1 MRKRLVAL
9 LGVAVIVLGACSPA
23 TPPASGGPVGSA
35 GPGETASGGLAQDQ
49 VLRIYCCDV
58 DPRSLEAQASSGSD
72 EISIEGGIYRGLL
85 YYNPDLTLKP
95 ELAEAL
101 PEISADGLTYTYK
114 LKAGLKY
121 ASGDPIVAGDFVR
134 AAQHLADPRNA
145 FDYGYEMCWLA
156 GSDKLMGSDFC
167 TNTDKPTP
175 YKDPAACLLDATK
188 CVFDDA
194 TIEGLLKNLGVEA
207 PDDTTVIYHLAQPVS
222 FWPNITAMWLL
233 TPVPANAEKYSE
245 AADIG
250 PYASGPFMISEW
262 THNSEI
268 VLVPNPNWGGTKPT
282 LTEIHIHMG
291 GDLEAALA
299 AYEAGEYD
307 EVVVPGT
314 STLRVADDPALAPE
328 IKDTPQLA
336 ITYFDFQTCEIK
348 NPDGTPRCPANP
360 ATKDHLSPASYKN
373 FRIAL
378 SEAID
383 KQELIDQ
390 TFGGLGPVANGSVM
404 PGIPGWPDDYNPYA
418 FNLDKAKADLT
429 TAMDDMGIPAVAPAA
444 ATADCDAACQ
454 AEAAR
459 VARVQTIGRMKFGYN
474 CNAGH
479 ETRVFYLYDA
489 WRNNL
494 GFAGSQ
500 FDISCTDFGT
510 FRTER
515 RAGNVYDIQ
524 RNGWG
529 ADFPHPDNQLRDLF
543 ACGAGNN
550 NNGYCNHAFDDL
562 LNKAAAESDPTKSHD
577 LYVQA
582 QRLLVDDAPV
592 LFMRFGVTRNLVKSF
607 VGGLV
612 SVANDHQNYGD
623 VFYETIQMLAH

>member
-1 MRKRLVAL
+1 MTKRLVAL
-9 LGVAVIVLGACSPA
+9 LGAAVIVLGACSPA
-23 TPPASGGPVGSA
+23 ATPAGSGSTGSGGPSGSQS
-35 GPGETASGGLAQDQ
+35 TGGLDPNQI
-49 VLRIYCCDV
+49 LRIYCCAE

-72 EISIEGGIYRGLL
+72 EISIEGGMYRGLL
-85 YYNPDLTLKP
+85 YYNQDLSLRP
-95 ELAEAL
+95 ELAQDL
-101 PEISADGLTYTYK
+101 PVISPDGLTYTYK
-114 LKAGLKY
+114 LKAGIKY
-121 ASGDPIVAGDFVR
+121 SSGDPIVAGDFVR

-145 FDYGYEMCWLA
+145 FDYGYEMCWLK

-167 TNTDKPTP
+167 SNTKEPTP
-175 YKDPAACLLDATK
+175 YKDPAACAADPTK

-194 TIEGLLKNLGVEA
+194 TIDGLLPGLGAEA
-207 PDDTTVIYHLAQPVS
+207 PDDSTVIFHLAQPVN
-222 FWPNITAMWLL
+222 FFPNLTAMWLL
-233 TPVPANAEKYSE
+233 TPVPASASSFAE
-245 AADIG
+245 AADLGKI
-250 PYASGPFMISEW
+250 ASGPFMMSAW

-268 VLVPNPNWGGTKPT
+268 VLVPNPNWGGTQPT
-282 LTEIHIHMG
+282 LKEIHIKMG
-291 GDLEAALA
+291 GDPEAALA
-299 AYEAGEYD
+299 AYESGEYD
-307 EVVVPGT
+307 MVVVPGT
-314 STLRVADDPALAPE
+314 SIQRVADDATLKPQ

-336 ITYFDFQTCEIK
+336 ITYYDFQTCLR
-348 NPDGTPRCPANP
+348 PACPTNA
-360 ATKDHLSPASYKN
+360 ATKDHKSPSSYKN

-378 SEAID
+378 TEAVD

-390 TFGGLGPVANGSVM
+390 TFGGLGTVANGSVM
-404 PGIPGWPDDYNPYA
+404 PGIPGWPDDYNPYP
-418 FNLDKAKADLT
+418 FNIEKAKADLT
-429 TAMDDMGIPAVAPAA
+429 KAMDDMGLPPEAAPAA
-444 ATADCDAACQ
+444 ATAACDAACQ
-454 AEAAR
+454 AEAVR
-459 VARVQTIGRMKFGYN
+459 VARVHLLGRMKFGYN

-543 ACGAGNN
+543 ATGAGNN
-550 NNGYCNHAFDDL
+550 NNGYSNPAFDEL

-582 QRLLVDDAPV
+582 QRMIVDDAAV
-592 LFMRFGVTRNLVKSF
+592 LFMRYGVTRNLVQPYLS
-607 VGGLV
+607 GLQ

-623 VFYETIQMLAH
+623 VFYETIQILAH

>member
-1 MRKRLVAL
+1 MTKRLVAL
-9 LGVAVIVLGACSPA
+9 FGAAVIVLGACSPA
-23 TPPASGGPVGSA
+23 ATPAGSGPAGSGTTGTTPPAA
-35 GPGETASGGLAQDQ
+35 GDQ
-49 VLRIYCCDV
+49 VLRIWCCSE

-72 EISIEGGIYRGLL
+72 EISIEGGMYRGLL
-85 YYNPDLTLKP
+85 YYNEDLSLKP

-156 GSDKLMGSDFC
+156 GSDKAMGSGFC
-167 TNTDKPTP
+167 SNTTEPTP
-175 YKDPAACLLDATK
+175 YKDPAACEADPTK
-188 CVFDDA
+188 CTFDDA
-194 TIEGLLKNLGVEA
+194 TLDGLLAKLGVEA

-222 FWPNITAMWLL
+222 FWPNITAMWLM
-233 TPVPANAEKYSE
+233 TPVPASATKFAEAS
-245 AADIG
+245 DLG
-250 PYASGPFMISEW
+250 PIASGPFMMSEW
-262 THNSEI
+262 GHNTEI
-268 VLVPNPNWGGTKPT
+268 DLVPNPNWGGTKPT
-282 LTEIHIHMG
+282 LTKIEIHMG
-291 GDLEAALA
+291 GDPEGAVT
-299 AYEAGEYD
+299 AYEAGDYD
-307 EVVVPGT
+307 MVVVPGT
-314 STLRVADDPALAPE
+314 SIARVADDPALSPE

-336 ITYFDFQTCEIK
+336 ITYFDFQTCQLE
-348 NPDGTPRCPANP
+348 GHGCPTNP
-360 ATKDHLSPASYKN
+360 ATKDHKSPSSYKN
-373 FRIAL
+373 FRIAMT
-378 SEAID
+378 EAVD

-390 TFGGLGPVANGSVM
+390 TFGGLGTVANGSVM
-404 PGIPGWPDDYNPYA
+404 PGIPGWPDDYNPYKFDIA
-418 FNLDKAKADLT
+418 KAKADMAK
-429 TAMDDMGIPAVAPAA
+429 AMDDMGISSDPVVVGALPADAL
-444 ATADCDAACQ
+444 CDDACQ
-454 AEAAR
+454 LYTAR
-459 VARVQTIGRMKFGYN
+459 VHKIGRMKFGYN

-494 GFAGSQ
+494 SFAGSQ

-524 RNGWG
+524 RNAWG

-543 ACGAGNN
+543 ATGAGNN
-550 NNGYCNHAFDDL
+550 NNGYSNKAFDDL
-562 LNKAAAESDPTKSHD
+562 LNKAAAESDPTKSNE
-577 LYVQA
+577 LYKQA
-582 QRLLVDDAPV
+582 QRLLVDDAAV
-592 LFMRFGVTRNLVKSF
+592 LFMRYGVNRNLVKAYVS
-607 VGGLV
+607 GLV

>member
-1 MRKRLVAL
+1 MTKRLVAL
-9 LGVAVIVLGACSPA
+9 LGATVIVLGACSPA
-23 TPPASGGPVGSA
+23 ASPAASGPAGSGGPA
-35 GPGETASGGLAQDQ
+35 ATTAGGLAADQ
-49 VLRIYCCDV
+49 TLRIYCCAE
-58 DPRSLEAQASSGSD
+58 DPRSLEAQGSSGSD

-85 YYNPDLTLKP
+85 YYNPDLTLRP
-95 ELAEAL
+95 EMAEAL

-121 ASGDPIVAGDFVR
+121 ANGDPIVAGDFVR

-145 FDYGYEMCWLA
+145 FDYGYEMCWLTGA
-156 GSDKLMGSDFC
+156 DKALGVDFGC
-167 TNTDKPTP
+167 NTEERAP
-175 YKDPAACLLDATK
+175 YTDVAACDADPTK
-188 CVFDDA
+188 CAFDDA
-194 TIEGLLKNLGVEA
+194 TVEGLLKNLGAEA
-207 PDDTTVIYHLAQPVS
+207 PDDTTVIYHLAQPVV
-222 FWPNITAMWLL
+222 FWPNITAMWLM
-233 TPVPANAEKYSE
+233 TPVPESATSYAE

-250 PYASGPFMISEW
+250 PHSSGPFMMSEW

-268 VLVPNPNWGGTKPT
+268 VLVPNPNWAGTKPT
-282 LTEIHIHMG
+282 LTKISIRMG
-291 GDLEAALA
+291 GDPEAALA
-299 AYEAGEYD
+299 AYESGDYD
-307 EVVVPGT
+307 MVVVPGT
-314 STLRVADDPALAPE
+314 STLRVADDPALSAE

-336 ITYFDFQTCEIK
+336 ITYFDFQTCQVV
-348 NPDGTPRCPANP
+348 GHGCPTNE
-360 ATKDHLSPASYKN
+360 ATKDKRSPASYRN

-378 SEAID
+378 TEATD

-390 TFGGLGPVANGSVM
+390 TFGALGTVANGSVM
-404 PGIPGWPDDYNPYA
+404 PGIPGWPDDYNPYP
-418 FNLDKAKADLT
+418 FNIEKAKEDLNK
-429 TAMDDMGIPAVAPAA
+429 AMDDMGIPAVAPLP
-444 ATADCDAACQ
+444 ATTSPACDDACQ
-454 AEAAR
+454 LEAAR
-459 VARVQTIGRMKFGYN
+459 VERVHKIGRMKFGYN

-543 ACGAGNN
+543 ATGAGNN
-550 NNGYCNHAFDDL
+550 NNGYSNKAFDDL
-562 LNKAAAESDPTKSHD
+562 LNKAAAESDETKSND
-577 LYVQA
+577 LYKEA
-582 QRLLVDDAPV
+582 QRLLVDDAAV
-592 LFMRFGVTRNLVKSF
+592 LFMRYGITRNLVKPY
-607 VGGLV
+607 VAGLV

-623 VFYETIQMLAH
+623 VFYETISILAQ

>member
-1 MRKRLVAL
+1 MTKRIVAL
-9 LGVAVIVLGACSPA
+9 LGAAVIVIGACSPA
-23 TPPASGGPVGSA
+23 ASNNPPASGSTSSGTPS
-35 GPGETASGGLAQDQ
+35 ETQATGGLAADQ
-49 VLRIYCCDV
+49 ILRIWCCAE

-85 YYNPDLTLKP
+85 YYNPDLSLRP
-95 ELAEAL
+95 ELAQDL
-101 PEISADGLTYTYK
+101 PEVSADGLTYTFK
-114 LKAGLKY
+114 LKDGIKY
-121 ASGDPIVAGDFVR
+121 ANGDPIVAGDFVR

-156 GSDKLMGSDFC
+156 GADKLMGSDFC
-167 TNTDKPTP
+167 SNTTEPTP
-175 YKDPAACLLDATK
+175 DTTDNAKIDELEK
-188 CVFDDA
+188 
-194 TIEGLLKNLGVEA
+194 GLGAEA
-207 PDDTTVIYHLAQPVS
+207 PDDSTVIFHLQQPVN
-222 FWPNITAMWLL
+222 FFPNLTAMWLL
-233 TPVPANAEKYSE
+233 TPVPASATSYAE

-250 PYASGPFMISEW
+250 PHSSGPFMISEW

-282 LTEIHIHMG
+282 LTEIHIAMG
-291 GDLEAALA
+291 GDPEAAVA
-299 AYEAGEYD
+299 AFESGDYD

-314 STLRVADDPALAPE
+314 STRRVADDPKDSPL
-328 IKDTPQLA
+328 IKDTPQLSIA
-336 ITYFDFQTCEIK
+336 YYDFQTCEVK
-348 NPDGTPRCPANP
+348 DRCTTNA
-360 ATKDHLSPASYKN
+360 ATKDHKSPSSYKN

-378 SEAID
+378 TEAVD

-390 TFGGLGPVANGSVM
+390 TYGGLGTPAYGSVM
-404 PGIPGWPDDYNPYA
+404 PGIPGWPDDYNPYP
-418 FNLDKAKADLT
+418 FNVEKAKADLSK
-429 TAMDDMGIPAVAPAA
+429 AMDDMGISTDPVALGALPGD
-444 ATADCDAACQ
+444 ATCDDACQ
-454 AEAAR
+454 LYTAR
-459 VARVQTIGRMKFGYN
+459 VHSIGRMKFGYN

-524 RNGWG
+524 RNAWG

-550 NNGYCNHAFDDL
+550 NNGYCNPAFDDL
-562 LNKAAAESDPTKSHD
+562 LNKAAAETDATKSHD
-577 LYVQA
+577 LYQQA
-582 QRLLVDDAPV
+582 SRLLVDDAAV
-592 LFMRFGVTRNLVKSF
+592 LFLEFGTTRNLVQTY
-607 VGGLV
+607 VGGLQ

-623 VFYETIQMLAH
+623 VFYETIQIMAH

>member
-1 MRKRLVAL
+1 MTKRLVAL
-9 LGVAVIVLGACSPA
+9 LGAAVIVLGACSPA
-23 TPPASGGPVGSA
+23 ATPAGSGSTSSGGPSGSQS
-35 GPGETASGGLAQDQ
+35 TGGLAADQ
-49 VLRIYCCDV
+49 ILRIYCCAE

-72 EISIEGGIYRGLL
+72 EISIESGMYRGLL
-85 YYNPDLTLKP
+85 YYNQDLSLKP
-95 ELAEAL
+95 ELAQDL
-101 PEISADGLTYTYK
+101 PTVSPDGLTYTYK
-114 LKAGLKY
+114 LKDGIKY

-167 TNTDKPTP
+167 SNTTEPTP
-175 YKDPAACLLDATK
+175 DVKDNAKID
-188 CVFDDA
+188 
-194 TIEGLLKNLGVEA
+194 ELLKGLGAEA
-207 PDDTTVIYHLAQPVS
+207 PDDKTVIFHLAQPVN
-222 FWPNITAMWLL
+222 FFTNLTAMWLL
-233 TPVPANAEKYSE
+233 TPVPASATKFAE
-245 AADIG
+245 AADLG
-250 PYASGPFMISEW
+250 PIASGPFMMKDW

-282 LTEIHIHMG
+282 LTEIHIKMG
-291 GDLEAALA
+291 GDPEAALA

-307 EVVVPGT
+307 MVVVPGT
-314 STLRVADDPALAPE
+314 SIQRVADDATLKPQ

-336 ITYFDFQTCEIK
+336 ITYYDFQTCLR
-348 NPDGTPRCPANP
+348 PACPTNP
-360 ATKDHLSPASYKN
+360 ATKDKKSPASYKN

-378 SEAID
+378 TEAVD

-390 TFGGLGPVANGSVM
+390 TFGGLGTVANGSVM
-404 PGIPGWPDDYNPYA
+404 PGIPGWPDDYNPHPFDVA
-418 FNLDKAKADLT
+418 KAKTDLT
-429 TAMDDMGIPAVAPAA
+429 KAMDDMGISTDPKVVGALA
-444 ATADCDAACQ
+444 ATATCDDACQ
-454 AEAAR
+454 LYTAR
-459 VARVQTIGRMKFGYN
+459 VHAIGRMKFGYN

-524 RNGWG
+524 RNGWS
-529 ADFPHPDNQLRDLF
+529 ADFPHADNQLRDLF
-543 ACGAGNN
+543 ATGAGNN
-550 NNGYCNHAFDDL
+550 NNGYSNPAFDDL
-562 LNKAAAESDPTKSHD
+562 LNKAAAESDPQKSHD

-582 QRLLVDDAPV
+582 QRLIVDDAAV
-592 LFMRFGVTRNLVKSF
+592 LFMRYGVTRNLVQPYLS
-607 VGGLV
+607 GLQ

-623 VFYETIQMLAH
+623 VFYETIQVMAH